1 LAPTKLENNL
11 PRLIRAI
18 ERGETVIIT
27 RHGKPIAQLA
37 PIKDRREEVA
47 EAIQESSDCGV
58 SYRKC
63 PLTRSSRRSTRVIN
77 TELGTGAHVIG
88 TMTRCGPL
96 R

>member
-47 EAIQESSDCGV
+47 EAIQESSDCGRQLPEV
-58 SYRKC
+58 PVDEIIASIHEGHKY
-63 PLTRSSRRSTRVIN
+63 
-77 TELGTGAHVIG
+77 
-88 TMTRCGPL
+88 
-96 R
+96 